1 MANSPSGESVIS
13 RAMRVV
19 DAFGAEDT
27 LLGVSEI
34 AERADLPLA
43 TAHRI
48 VSELVEERVL
58 ERDSHRKIRM
68 GTRLWEIS
76 QRASREMSLRMA
88 ALPVMEDLQA
98 LVKSH
103 VQLAVISGG
112 QVLYL
117 ERLSRRN
124 AVVNLADPASRIQPY
139 LCSAGLVLLAYAP
152 RDTQAKAAE
161 GPFITRTSRSIRSG
175 EELRAIIAASRQQ
188 GYAVAYGLMQPTA
201 KGVAVPLF
209 GQGGRIVA
217 ALSVVIPLEADHVP
231 IVPAMQAAARIIS
244 RDLEEHHVREDDVW
258 HAPAANIHPND
269 S

>member
-13 RAMRVV
+13 RAMRVI

-48 VSELVEERVL
+48 VSELVAEQVL

-124 AVVNLADPASRIQPY
+124 AVFNLADPASRIPAY
-139 LCSAGLVLLAYAP
+139 LCSVGLILLAYAP
-152 RDTQAKAAE
+152 RDIQAKAAE
-161 GPFITRTSRSIRSG
+161 GPFVTRTPRSIRSG
-175 EELRAIIAASRQQ
+175 DELRAIVAASRQQ
-188 GYAVAYGLMQPTA
+188 GYAVSYGLLQPTA

-209 GQGGRIVA
+209 GEGDNVVA
-217 ALSVVIPLEADHVP
+217 ALSVVIPIEADHVP
-231 IVPAMQAAARIIS
+231 IVPAVQAAARMIS
-244 RDLEEHHVREDDVW
+244 RELKDYHVRGDDVW
-258 HAPAANIHPND
+258 HTPAAKVER
-269 S
+269 